1 MLISAGYGYARACS
15 APAIGSVIGKAVA
28 NFEGEKGSVE
38 VVVGRL

>member
-1 MLISAGYGYARACS
+1 VSAGYGYARAS
-15 APAIGSVIGKAVA
+15 ASPTLGSVIGKAVT